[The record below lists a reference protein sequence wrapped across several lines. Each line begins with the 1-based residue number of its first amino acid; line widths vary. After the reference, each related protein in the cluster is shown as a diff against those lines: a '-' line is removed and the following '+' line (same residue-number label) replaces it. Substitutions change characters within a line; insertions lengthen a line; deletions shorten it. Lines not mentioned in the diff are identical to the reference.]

1 MSNKECKLDEEFR
14 ELLVSLDDEELMN
27 TYNDMFDE
35 IDYEQ
40 EVYSNFIELS
50 TSDKKEWIKRIKKR
64 LKKWDYG
71 RIKMLWKGMW

>member
-14 ELLVSLDDEELMN
+14 ELLVYLDDEELMN

-64 LKKWDYG
+64 LKK
-71 RIKMLWKGMW
+71 